1 MSRFNDVRRFVE
13 IDSTNRWV
21 AEQARGGAAEGLVAV
36 AGMQSAGRGRLDRTW
51 IAPAGSA
58 LLCTVLVRPRMPMA
72 RWHWLNLAMAVAAQ
86 DAIRLLG
93 ESSSGEGSGTRGIGR
108 STNPQSDSF
117 EANGVVAAA
126 GFAVAVKWPNDLIVP
141 AMGDRKLAGILSEMV
156 LPANGEGAVAVGI
169 GLNVRRP
176 LDVDPEVAAR
186 GVWLDELLSVPSNY
200 SADRLDSDSVRKPS
214 LGRSSVDKSS
224 VDRPSV
230 DRPPVDK
237 SFVDKPSVDRPFV
250 DKSFVDRPFVDRPFV
265 DKSSVDKSSVD
276 RSSVGRSLS
285 TAQNSSPSAD
295 DVLNVLLPE
304 FERQVAE
311 VEDRPDAFLETY
323 RQRCVTV
330 GREVRAMLPSSDIVG
345 TASGIDSDGQLLVTT
360 KDGTTHTISAADV
373 VHIRPAT

>member
-93 ESSSGEGSGTRGIGR
+93 ESSSGAGSGTRGIGR

-237 SFVDKPSVDRPFV
+237 VDKSFVDKPS
-250 DKSFVDRPFVDRPFV
+250 VDRPFVDRPFV
-265 DKSSVDKSSVD
+265 DKSSVDK
-276 RSSVGRSLS
+276 SSVGRSLS